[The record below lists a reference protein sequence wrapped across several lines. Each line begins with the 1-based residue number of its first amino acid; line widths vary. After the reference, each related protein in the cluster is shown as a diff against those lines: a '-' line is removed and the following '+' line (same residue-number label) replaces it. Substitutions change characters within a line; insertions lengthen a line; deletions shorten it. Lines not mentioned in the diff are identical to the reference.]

1 MRFLCFLTMKKT
13 LAAVSYAGP
22 SATLRVGDVNI
33 HLPGVICISVS
44 GSLNMISIGMTFWF

>member
-1 MRFLCFLTMKKT
+1 MKKT